1 MSNKLEDFIRKNKEA
16 FDDHEPS
23 AALWKRLEKK
33 IQATEEPAP
42 AKVVPVNWWKW
53 AAAAM
58 IIITA
63 GVLSRPYWKPAAPSS
78 GPVAKTTLK
87 DTDTVTPN
95 GTDTNTLSGEEHFLA
110 RGKDEPD
117 PSAQNNQKKDRTNP
131 ENTSPQGTINEELFH
146 YARLIEIKQKEIA
159 TLKNHHPEL
168 FKQFSQ
174 DLTALNKSYGALKQQ
189 YDEGL
194 NSEQLLNAMIDNLK
208 MQTELLNKQLEIT
221 KKLKQQNGND
231 KTYKII

>member
-1 MSNKLEDFIRKNKEA
+1 MGNKLEEFIQKNKEA

-33 IQATEEPAP
+33 IQTAEEPVP
-42 AKVVPVNWWKW
+42 AKTIQINWWKW

-63 GVLSRPYWKPAAPSS
+63 GVLSRPYWKLAAIPSDAVTKAAP
-78 GPVAKTTLK
+78 K
-87 DTDTVTPN
+87 DTHAVFPDAP
-95 GTDTNTLSGEEHFLA
+95 DTNTRSGEEHLLA
-110 RGKDEPD
+110 QDDNEPD
-117 PSAQNNQKKDRTNP
+117 QTQDGQKKNRPAVEST
-131 ENTSPQGTINEELFH
+131 PQQSTTNEELFH

-159 TLKNHHPEL
+159 SLKSLHPEL
-168 FKQFSQ
+168 FEQFSQ
-174 DLTALNKSYGALKQQ
+174 DLTALDKSYGTLKQK

-194 NSEQLLNAMIDNLK
+194 NSEQLLSAMIDNLK

-231 KTYKII
+231 KTYKTI